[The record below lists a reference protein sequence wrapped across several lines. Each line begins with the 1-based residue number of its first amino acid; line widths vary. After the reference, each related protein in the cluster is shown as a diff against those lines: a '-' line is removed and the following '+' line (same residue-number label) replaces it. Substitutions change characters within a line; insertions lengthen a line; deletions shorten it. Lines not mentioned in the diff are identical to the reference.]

1 MAAQITGNSTSAT
14 VASVKLRASVSTV
27 VPVVGLTRVYPVS
40 EVAYI
45 LLAVSAYLDT
55 TGRYKYTTDVFS
67 VADSASLNTG
77 KTADADAFAVSD
89 SSVLNI
95 GKGLSDSATMGD
107 TVVTVLIFIRDF
119 TDTATPADAKT
130 LLISPAYSD
139 TFTTSDTATRS
150 ISKALSD
157 SFALNDLADIG
168 DGIAFQFDDY
178 TNNVA
183 TVSDGAIVTV
193 APAYSDSV
201 SFTDA
206 TVSSVSQSQADS
218 ISEADLLAISFN
230 GTYTDSAT
238 LVDNLA
244 TSFSSAFA
252 VSFGQSDATQLSPAL
267 DKTDSFS
274 FTEAGVI
281 LIQDYSDPTYFLTD
295 YVGASYTF

>member
-77 KTADADAFAVSD
+77 KTADADTFAVSD
-89 SSVLNI
+89 SPVLDT

-119 TDTATPADAKT
+119 TDTASPTDAKT

-157 SFALNDLADIG
+157 SFALNDLSDAAGPDWS
-168 DGIAFQFDDY
+168 FSDY
-178 TNNVA
+178 TNNVVSTLDST
-183 TVSDGAIVTV
+183 TVTNTRGL
-193 APAYSDSV
+193 SDSL
-201 SFTDA
+201 
-206 TVSSVSQSQADS
+206 SSSDSGTLISQGYCD
-218 ISEADLLAISFN
+218 I
-230 GTYTDSAT
+230 
-238 LVDNLA
+238 
-244 TSFSSAFA
+244 
-252 VSFGQSDATQLSPAL
+252 
-267 DKTDSFS
+267 
-274 FTEAGVI
+274 
-281 LIQDYSDPTYFLTD
+281 TYFAED
-295 YVGASYTF
+295 YVGDYRTF